1 MKVLR
6 VLLVDDSA
14 LIRDLIRSFV
24 ASFIDIRIIG
34 EAENG
39 HDAVRM
45 ITMYQPDVVLMD
57 IVMPGMNGIDSAQ
70 AIKTVPNVR
79 VVMLSLCG
87 DEEYVVRALQA
98 GAIGYLL
105 KDTMAT
111 DLIPALQAAARGE
124 YYFSIP
130 IQRDIIA
137 ALVRKS
143 PLQPG
148 RAI

>member
-24 ASFIDIRIIG
+24 VPFIDIRIIG

-45 ITMYQPDVVLMD
+45 ITTYQPDVVLMD
-57 IVMPGMNGIDSAQ
+57 IVMPVMNGIDAAQ
-70 AIKTVPNVR
+70 AVQSVPGVR
-79 VVMLSLCG
+79 ILMLSLCG
-87 DEEYVVRALQA
+87 DEEYVVRALRA

-105 KDTMAT
+105 KDTVSA

-124 YYFSIP
+124 YYFSSP
-130 IQRDIIA
+130 IRQDIITA
-137 ALVRKS
+137 FIRDSRL
-143 PLQPG
+143 
-148 RAI
+148 

>member
-1 MKVLR
+1 MEVLR

-24 ASFIDIRIIG
+24 ASYIDIRIIG

-39 HDAVRM
+39 HNAVRM
-45 ITMYQPDVVLMD
+45 ITTHQPDGVLMD
-57 IVMPGMNGIDSAQ
+57 VVMPGMNGIDAAQ
-70 AIKTVPNVR
+70 AVKSVPGVR
-79 VVMLSLCG
+79 ILMLSLCG
-87 DEEYVVRALQA
+87 DEEYVVRALRA

-105 KDTMAT
+105 KDTMPT

-130 IQRDIIA
+130 IQRDIIV
-137 ALVRKS
+137 ALVRGS
-143 PLQPG
+143 PL
-148 RAI
+148 